1 MFTLA
6 IVLVSGEEH
15 YMCVCLCVCVCVCV
29 CIHMYIHIYIH
40 GTTYWFQIGK
50 ECVKAVYC
58 HPVHLTHMQSTS
70 CKMSAWMK
78 NKLESRLPEEIYADD
93 TILMAQSEEVLK
105 SLLRKMK
112 QKSGNTGLKLNIQK
126 TQTMTSGLITS
137 WQINGETMEQ

>member
-1 MFTLA
+1 
-6 IVLVSGEEH
+6 
-15 YMCVCLCVCVCVCV
+15 
-29 CIHMYIHIYIH
+29 
-40 GTTYWFQIGK
+40 
-50 ECVKAVYC
+50 
-58 HPVHLTHMQSTS
+58 
-70 CKMSAWMK
+70 MK